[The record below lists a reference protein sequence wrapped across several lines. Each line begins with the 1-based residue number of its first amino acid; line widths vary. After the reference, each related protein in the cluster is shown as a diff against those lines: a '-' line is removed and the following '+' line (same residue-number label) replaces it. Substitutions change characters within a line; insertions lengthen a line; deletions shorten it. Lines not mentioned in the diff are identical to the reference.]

1 MDLFFQLFVFFD
13 FHCNKIS
20 LFSITI
26 RQVLVN
32 VISTSCDFCLKTIS
46 YFFFLY
52 LMLHKL
58 LFQKVS
64 NGMFYLVELH
74 RCYEAIYLILVM
86 FYEGR
91 ENIQQFK
98 YVRFL
103 FVFINMR
110 KSMEQGEVSALFQE
124 KRKKNR

>member
-1 MDLFFQLFVFFD
+1 
-13 FHCNKIS
+13 
-20 LFSITI
+20 
-26 RQVLVN
+26 
-32 VISTSCDFCLKTIS
+32 
-46 YFFFLY
+46 
-52 LMLHKL
+52 
-58 LFQKVS
+58 
-64 NGMFYLVELH
+64 
-74 RCYEAIYLILVM
+74 M

-124 KRKKNR
+124 KRKKKSLTIRMSMKWKLPT

>member
-1 MDLFFQLFVFFD
+1 
-13 FHCNKIS
+13 
-20 LFSITI
+20 
-26 RQVLVN
+26 
-32 VISTSCDFCLKTIS
+32 
-46 YFFFLY
+46 
-52 LMLHKL
+52 
-58 LFQKVS
+58 
-64 NGMFYLVELH
+64 MFYLVELH

-103 FVFINMR
+103 FVFIYMR